1 MPFPKAFLV
10 CICFG
15 CLSFSNVSCHETSEN
30 EHIIEWL
37 TLSKT
42 IPIAVS
48 DMTATLIPEDAEHDL
63 KGHIIIAG
71 GCSHKDGNSE
81 VLIDGVKN
89 YFCNEVTDKAYAF
102 NPRTETFTAL
112 SDLPSTRYRHAAA
125 VIDGSLCL
133 VGGRDVVDNIIKFID
148 CLNSVS
154 KKWERIMEL
163 PSEYQT
169 SDNGAFSHD
178 GLLYVVGGYDPT
190 YKIHKFTIAIDLK
203 TNQIEK
209 KADLNHARGDLSAIA
224 YQYPDTNKSA
234 AFAVGGF
241 NETVPNCFKPVD
253 KAEQYNFDTDAWT
266 DIDSLGSARGD
277 KSLVV
282 LNHRIFAIGGEAK
295 HADSCLASPTLD
307 ESGFSLVINDV
318 ESFDPT
324 EDDPE
329 HLQWIVESNLPYS
342 LFRSASAPLPS
353 TSTVYIFGGQQ
364 MYDANCACYKT
375 SNQVYAFRQLDSG
388 SNTAFLS
395 SKAFSVLAFL
405 CTTTSIMIAWY

>member
-148 CLNSVS
+148 VSEVNTTYTVTILIDRPSIYFCVPVTYCLTFCLDLFL
-154 KKWERIMEL
+154 EIL
-163 PSEYQT
+163 FPSFFYSYLT
-169 SDNGAFSHD
+169 F
-178 GLLYVVGGYDPT
+178 
-190 YKIHKFTIAIDLK
+190 LK
-203 TNQIEK
+203 
-209 KADLNHARGDLSAIA
+209 
-224 YQYPDTNKSA
+224 
-234 AFAVGGF
+234 
-241 NETVPNCFKPVD
+241 
-253 KAEQYNFDTDAWT
+253 
-266 DIDSLGSARGD
+266 
-277 KSLVV
+277 
-282 LNHRIFAIGGEAK
+282 
-295 HADSCLASPTLD
+295 
-307 ESGFSLVINDV
+307 
-318 ESFDPT
+318 
-324 EDDPE
+324 
-329 HLQWIVESNLPYS
+329 
-342 LFRSASAPLPS
+342 
-353 TSTVYIFGGQQ
+353 YIFEYCNEKICSVPQ
-364 MYDANCACYKT
+364 
-375 SNQVYAFRQLDSG
+375 
-388 SNTAFLS
+388 
-395 SKAFSVLAFL
+395 FSIQEVGKNHGITF
-405 CTTTSIMIAWY
+405 